1 MINNYLG
8 LSECVCAHEFMIGAM
23 SAKNTVCSGKVSH
36 RTLST
41 FEDIQFQITR
51 KVRCDRQTLSNFQLA
66 TLDFLGIGS

>member
-8 LSECVCAHEFMIGAM
+8 LSECVCAHEFVIGAM

-41 FEDIQFQITR
+41 FEVTVPNNKKGQ
-51 KVRCDRQTLSNFQLA
+51 V
-66 TLDFLGIGS
+66 